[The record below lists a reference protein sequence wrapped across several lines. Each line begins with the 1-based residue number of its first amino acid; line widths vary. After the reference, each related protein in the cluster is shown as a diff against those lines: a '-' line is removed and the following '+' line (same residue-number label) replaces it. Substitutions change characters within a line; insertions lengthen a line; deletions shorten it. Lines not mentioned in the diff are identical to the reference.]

1 MLLLCLPM
9 KWWLPGNLSFLFL
22 FGSLSVFAQTGT
34 VVLPPA
40 QKPKETAKPAPNPTH
55 EKKKQ
60 ILSVLHKQQEDWNKG
75 DLDGFMSGYWNSD
88 TLRFVSNRGVTY
100 GWEKVMANY
109 KKNYVDSA
117 AMGKLDFDII
127 HVELIGELDA
137 MVTGKWL
144 LKIDKKFKGGF
155 FTLLFRKLK
164 GKWLIVADHT
174 S

>member
-1 MLLLCLPM
+1 M
-9 KWWLPGNLSFLFL
+9 
-22 FGSLSVFAQTGT
+22 AQAGKI
-34 VVLPPA
+34 VLPLPS
-40 QKPKETAKPAPNPTH
+40 KLKENTRQAPNPGH
-55 EKKKQ
+55 EKKKL
-60 ILSVLHKQQEDWNKG
+60 ILAVLQKQQEEWNKG
-75 DLDGFMSGYWNSD
+75 NLAGFMACYWNSD

-109 KKNYVDSA
+109 KKNYSDSS
-117 AMGKLDFDII
+117 AMGKLDFDVI
-127 HVELIGELDA
+127 HVELIGDIDA

>member
-1 MLLLCLPM
+1 MLLLWTLM
-9 KWWLPGNLSFLFL
+9 MWWLRKNLSLIFFFAGLT
-22 FGSLSVFAQTGT
+22 VWAQTGK
-34 VVLPPA
+34 VVLPSTPR
-40 QKPKETAKPAPNPTH
+40 PKESTKQAPNPAH

-60 ILSVLHKQQEDWNKG
+60 ILAVLRKQQEDWNKG
-75 DLDGFMSGYWNSD
+75 NLDGFMAGYWNSD

-109 KKNYVDSA
+109 KKNYADSI

-127 HVELIGELDA
+127 HVELIGDLDA
-137 MVTGKWL
+137 LVTGKWL
-144 LKIDKKFKGGF
+144 LKIDKKFKGGY